1 MITILCLTV
10 IMALMVLLIKL
21 GIVIAIIIWIVF
33 VGMCIYKLIK
43 YYLLENEKVVE
54 KKKEIINLR
63 VTKRE
68 KEKAQTRADFLGIS
82 LSKYITT
89 LIEKDIEKKWLKR

>member
-1 MITILCLTV
+1 M
-10 IMALMVLLIKL
+10 
-21 GIVIAIIIWIVF
+21 
-33 VGMCIYKLIK
+33 
-43 YYLLENEKVVE
+43 VE